1 MINGNYATTREKV
14 SFINDQ
20 GETLAG
26 LLERPVAAP
35 LAYALFAHCFTCSK
49 TIGAATR
56 ISRALAAQGFA
67 VLRFDFTGLGNSEG
81 DFANTN
87 FSSNVRDLLSAAQH
101 LKAQGHALD
110 LLIGH
115 SLGGAAVLAA
125 AADLPDV
132 KAVVTVGAPSD
143 PGHIEKLLSE
153 HAQTIETAG
162 SATVEIGGR
171 PFKIGKQFL
180 DDIRNQPLTERIARL
195 GKALL
200 VMHSPVDNVV
210 EIDQASE
217 IFQAAKHPKS
227 FISLDRADHLLND
240 PQDAQFAANVIAAWS
255 TRYVIARSEAAADR
269 PALAPGEVL
278 VRETG
283 AGFTNE
289 VFTAT
294 HKLLADEPISA
305 GGTDRGPDPYGLLLA
320 ALGACT
326 SMTLRIYAQH
336 KQLALTRVA
345 VKLRHSK
352 IYAQDCD
359 DCETH
364 EGKLDQIEREIA
376 LEGELD
382 GDQRQRLLEIAEK
395 CPVHRTLTSEVRIRS
410 RLVE

>member
-1 MINGNYATTREKV
+1 VINGNYATTREKV

-210 EIDQASE
+210 EIDQASK

-359 DCETH
+359 DCETR

-376 LEGELD
+376 IEGELD
-382 GDQRQRLLEIAEK
+382 GDQRQRLLEIANK
-395 CPVHRTLTSEVRIRS
+395 CPVHRTLTSEIRIRS